1 MAPRNAIAVIG
12 AGDASEDVRRAARE
26 VGSAI
31 ARARSRAGMRRPRR
45 RDGSG
50 GEGARAAGGHTI
62 GILPSYDRASANPHI
77 EFAIATGMNDA
88 RNAIV
93 VASADAVIAM
103 PGEAGT
109 LSEIGLALKIGRPVV
124 ALGGWHQIDGV
135 HHATDPQAA
144 VTLACDWRVS
154 LCGRKPRRLVPR
166 SEADGSSSS
175 ALAIGSFDK

>member
-12 AGDASEDVRRAARE
+12 ANDAPEDVRSAARD
-26 VGSAI
+26 VGRAI
-31 ARARSRAGMRRPRR
+31 ARAGVVLVC
-45 RDGSG
+45 G
-50 GEGARAAGGHTI
+50 GRGGVMEAAADGARSAGGHTI
-62 GILPSYDRASANPHI
+62 GILPSYDRASANPYI
-77 EFAIATGMNDA
+77 EFAIATGMNQA

-135 HHATDPQAA
+135 HHATNPEAA
-144 VTLACDWRVS
+144 VTLA
-154 LCGRKPRRLVPR
+154 LQLAGI
-166 SEADGSSSS
+166 
-175 ALAIGSFDK
+175 ALLGENRDD

>member
-1 MAPRNAIAVIG
+1 MEA
-12 AGDASEDVRRAARE
+12 AAR
-26 VGSAI
+26 
-31 ARARSRAGMRRPRR
+31 
-45 RDGSG
+45 
-50 GEGARAAGGHTI
+50 GAQSAGGHTI

-77 EFAIATGMNDA
+77 EFAIATGMNHA

-135 HHATDPQAA
+135 HHATDPEAA
-144 VTLACDWRVS
+144 VKLA
-154 LCGRKPRRLVPR
+154 LQLAGIALPREKR
-166 SEADGSSSS
+166 D
-175 ALAIGSFDK
+175 D

>member
-1 MAPRNAIAVIG
+1 
-12 AGDASEDVRRAARE
+12 
-26 VGSAI
+26 
-31 ARARSRAGMRRPRR
+31 MRWPRR

-50 GEGARAAGGHTI
+50 GGWRTRRGRSPHRN
-62 GILPSYDRASANPHI
+62 PANPHI
-77 EFAIATGMNDA
+77 EFAIATGMSQA

-135 HHATDPQAA
+135 HHATDPEAA
-144 VTLACDWRVS
+144 VKLA
-154 LCGRKPRRLVPR
+154 LQLAGIALPRENR
-166 SEADGSSSS
+166 D
-175 ALAIGSFDK
+175 D